1 MEKQIYQQM
10 TEFFS
15 RKDSKEK
22 YELGLGQIDG
32 MINGIEKG
40 KLLVVA
46 GQANDGREA
55 VMYTFIKHLAVDLH
69 IPSLVINLVT
79 SEDTFYYELMSNVT
93 DTDIDDIREE
103 DVISK
108 GSILKDS
115 EIYVEF
121 PKDRSLEH
129 IEQTI
134 RDYAQKG
141 VELVFIDMFQAVDYK
156 DDIEHFCDN
165 ELLFFKEK
173 NSKHLYLLS
182 KDLRINIFMGS
193 AVSYMA
199 SDREG
204 LDSQKPIL
212 KDMVYASR
220 LDEYSDV
227 VLGVFV
233 PYTHSIY
240 YDFRGKNLRDQIEV
254 TVLKNKI
261 NHKLGCFSMKYDF
274 YHNKVVDDK
283 GYNKELVKELMNTN
297 TAFNELVIGM
307 GLMPANE

>member
-15 RKDSKEK
+15 RKDSREK
-22 YELGLGQIDG
+22 FNLGLGQIDG

-55 VMYTFIKHLAVDLH
+55 VMYTFITHLAIDLK
-69 IPSLVINLVT
+69 IPTLVINLVT

-93 DTDIDDIREE
+93 GTTIDDIREE
-103 DVISK
+103 DLISK
-108 GSILKDS
+108 GKILKNS

-134 RDYAQKG
+134 REYAAKG
-141 VELVFIDMFQAVDYK
+141 VDLVFIDMFQAIDYK
-156 DDIEHFCDN
+156 DDIGYFCDD
-165 ELLFFKEK
+165 ELIYFKEK
-173 NSKHLYLLS
+173 NSKHLFLLA
-182 KDLRINIFMGS
+182 KDLRINIFTGS
-193 AVSYMA
+193 AVSYSA
-199 SDREG
+199 YDREG
-204 LDSQKPIL
+204 QDAQKPIL

-220 LDEYSDV
+220 LDEYSD
-227 VLGVFV
+227 LIFGVFV
-233 PYTHSIY
+233 PYTHGIF
-240 YDFRGKNLRDQIEV
+240 YDFRGKNQRDQIEV

-274 YHNKVVDDK
+274 YHNRVLDDK
-283 GYNKELVKELMNTN
+283 GYNIKLIEELKAKNP
-297 TAFNELVIGM
+297 AFNELVVGL

>member
-15 RKDSKEK
+15 RKDSREK
-22 YELGLGQIDG
+22 FNLGLGQIDG

-55 VMYTFIKHLAVDLH
+55 VMYTFITHLAIDLK
-69 IPSLVINLVT
+69 IPTLVINLVT

-93 DTDIDDIREE
+93 GTTIDDIREE
-103 DVISK
+103 DLISK
-108 GSILKDS
+108 GKILKIS

-121 PKDRSLEH
+121 PKDRSLEQ

-134 RDYAQKG
+134 REYVAKG
-141 VELVFIDMFQAVDYK
+141 VDLVFIDMFQAIDYK
-156 DDIEHFCDN
+156 DDIGYFCDD
-165 ELLFFKEK
+165 ELIYFKEK
-173 NSKHLYLLS
+173 NSKHLFLLA
-182 KDLRINIFMGS
+182 KDLRINIFTGS
-193 AVSYMA
+193 AVSYSA
-199 SDREG
+199 YDREG
-204 LDSQKPIL
+204 QDAQKPIL

-227 VLGVFV
+227 IFGVFV
-233 PYTHSIY
+233 PYTHGIF
-240 YDFRGKNLRDQIEV
+240 YDFRGKNQRDQIEV

-274 YHNKVVDDK
+274 YHNRVLDDK
-283 GYNKELVKELMNTN
+283 GYNIKLIEELKAKNP
-297 TAFNELVIGM
+297 AFNELVVGL